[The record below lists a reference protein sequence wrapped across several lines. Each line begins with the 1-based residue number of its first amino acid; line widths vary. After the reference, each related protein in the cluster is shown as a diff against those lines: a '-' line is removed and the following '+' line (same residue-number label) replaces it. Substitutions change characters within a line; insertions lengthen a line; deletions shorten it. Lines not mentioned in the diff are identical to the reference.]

1 MLLPSKSKGTK
12 EIGRWGSMVF
22 LRALITRFSLPNDE
36 PEVIEILTTSS
47 I

>member
-12 EIGRWGSMVF
+12 EIGRWGPMVF
-22 LRALITRFSLPNDE
+22 LRTSITRFSLPKVE